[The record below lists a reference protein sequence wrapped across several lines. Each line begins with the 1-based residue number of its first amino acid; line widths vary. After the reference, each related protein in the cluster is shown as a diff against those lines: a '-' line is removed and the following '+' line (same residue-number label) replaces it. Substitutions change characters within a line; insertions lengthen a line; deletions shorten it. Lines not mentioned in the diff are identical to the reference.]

1 MIERVAYLYPGE
13 LVVSQ
18 EPCTVSTVVGS
29 CVAIFLW
36 DARRRLGGMN
46 HYLLPHGEPSSRY
59 GATAVRALID
69 KLVALGSEPAALV
82 AKVFGG
88 AHVLGHAA
96 AANHLGKQN
105 ADLAFA
111 LLQENRIRVLASDV
125 GGTRGR
131 RVVCHTGDG
140 SAWVKEL

>member
-1 MIERVAYLYPGE
+1 VNERMAYLYPGE
-13 LVVSQ
+13 LMVSQ

-36 DARRRLGGMN
+36 DARLKIGGMN
-46 HYLLPHGEPSSRY
+46 HYLLPHGEPSPRY
-59 GATAVRALID
+59 GTTAVRALID
-69 KLVALGSEPAALV
+69 RLVSLGSAPEHLV

-88 AHVLGHAA
+88 AHVLGHAPA
-96 AANHLGKQN
+96 GNHLGKQN
-105 ADLAFA
+105 SDLAFS
-111 LLQENRIRVLASDV
+111 LLQEMRIRVLANDV